1 MSNKNE
7 ERKAGLRNFTFYESA
22 DNRLKELE
30 KETGKTMTAVIEDL
44 LLGRRQFSPEIETF
58 ITEEVARTGQPRNR
72 VIETSLYAAM
82 RERVNST
89 AHPNPNG
96 PSKSPN
102 IAGVVPPNAPVKPRV
117 RKSRQG

>member
-1 MSNKNE
+1 MNTNE
-7 ERKAGLRNFTFYESA
+7 EKKGKLRNFTFVESA
-22 DNRLKELE
+22 DARLVKL
-30 KETGKTMTAVIEDL
+30 KQDTGKDMTLILEDL
-44 LLGRRQFSPEIETF
+44 ILGRRQFSPDIETF
-58 ITEEVARTGQPRNR
+58 ISEEIARTRHSR
-72 VIETSLYAAM
+72 EHVIETLLYAAM